1 MAQSRVSGLDETTN
15 KYPTITIA
23 IIGHGEDLINEPI
36 SEDPNIRIFSR
47 AGQPFCLGIGSKNM
61 LKFVENLYMSTERD
75 SNKNTKSS
83 YQMLREVAEHYNT
96 TENNTQF
103 KGMCD
108 RLLTEKPNDSPLKHT
123 KQNIEC
129 KKHNQIFT
137 PFYDHTYFFTD
148 NTSVIAN
155 QNGIYVLETLNHIS
169 RSNIDYEHEHDA
181 NLALN
186 KFFIKYSDIKNRKKF
201 NEDKMEKF
209 LAKFNLGPDLETNII
224 PEYQGLLERTKN
236 RYPPEQVLLNKRYKD
251 ELDEKTNIILS
262 SSKIKRYSK
271 AIVENFPFLTPT
283 RLINN
288 SFSNETSEIHTLFG
302 EDDDNIIKAKA
313 KELSTR
319 NIINMNNERKKA
331 IEEKDEE
338 RGKQIAQKIE
348 ELRAE
353 KQKFVES
360 ENDNPGMIERIKLS
374 EIIAFLKSEGFVI
387 INIIDFSCRFV
398 SGYLDDAYGESELE
412 EHKIKKDIKKE
423 RIREYEENQSMGF
436 EGIRKDKGGRKKHR
450 TKRKKS
456 KRKNKKTK
464 RNKMYYKN
472 IKI

>member
-47 AGQPFCLGIGSKNM
+47 AGQPFCLGIGTQKM
-61 LKFVENLYMSTERD
+61 LIFVENLYISDERD
-75 SNKNTKSS
+75 ANKNTKSS

-96 TENNTQF
+96 AENNAQF
-103 KGMCD
+103 KGMCN
-108 RLLTEKPNDSPLKHT
+108 RLLTETPNRSDLKHT

-148 NTSVIAN
+148 NTSVMAG
-155 QNGIYVLETLNHIS
+155 QNGIHVLETLNHIP
-169 RSNIDYEHEHDA
+169 RSNIDYEHEFVA

-186 KFFIKYSDIKNRKKF
+186 KFFIKYPDIKNRKKF
-201 NEDKMEKF
+201 NEDKIEKF
-209 LAKFNLGPDLETNII
+209 LAKFNLGPDLETNIL
-224 PEYQGLLERTKN
+224 PEFKGLLERTKL
-236 RYPPEQVLLNKRYKD
+236 RYPPQQVLLNKTYKD

-271 AIVENFPFLTPT
+271 AILEIFPFLTPT

-313 KELSTR
+313 NELCTR
-319 NIINMNNERKKA
+319 NMIKMHNERKKA

-338 RGKQIAQKIE
+338 RGKQIEQKIE
-348 ELRAE
+348 ELKAQKE
-353 KQKFVES
+353 KFLES
-360 ENDNPGMIERIKLS
+360 EFDNKGMIESIKLS
-374 EIIAFLKSEGFVI
+374 EIIAFLKSEGFVV

-398 SGYLDDAYGESELE
+398 SGYLDDAYRESELE
-412 EHKIKKDIKKE
+412 ENKIKKNIKKE

-436 EGIRKDKGGRKKHR
+436 EGIRKDKGGRKKHK

-456 KRKNKKTK
+456 KKSKKTR

-472 IKI
+472 IKL